1 VIDKVYSHAIRKSP
15 RLRKLLAYRIYQF
28 LANRYRTR
36 EWTFMN
42 YGYVPA
48 DPVDDVPHLEKADE
62 LDRSSIALY
71 NHVAGA
77 VPLEGCDT
85 LEVGCGR
92 GGGSSFIAR
101 YLRPRTMTGVDF
113 SMIDRPIRRQ
123 PFVAQMVLSVLFHL
137 PEGKPTVVKRIQGN
151 LQQRLGVERVL
162 ALGRG
167 SRCRSQ
173 SAVSSIAGSV

>member
-1 VIDKVYSHAIRKSP
+1 MIDKVYARAIQKSP
-15 RLRKLLAYRIYQF
+15 RLRRLLAYRIYQF

-36 EWTFMN
+36 EWTFVN
-42 YGYVPA
+42 YGYMPA
-48 DPVDDVPHLEKADE
+48 GRGEAPLPLETADE
-62 LDRSSIALY
+62 PDRSSIALY

-77 VPLEGCDT
+77 VPLDGRDA

-101 YLRPRTMTGVDF
+101 YLHSRTMTGVDF

-123 PFVAQMVLSVLFHL
+123 PFVAQMVLSVLLHL

-151 LQQRLGVERVL
+151 LQQRLGVERAL

-167 SRCRSQ
+167 
-173 SAVSSIAGSV
+173 